1 MAFTSPP
8 PAPQRGDRATF
19 SSRTDAFLIWLVNLV
34 GQLNSFL
41 SSITTLAAGG
51 ANSFSFTFDTA
62 IGDNDPGTGKMR
74 LGSAAQNGS
83 VVMRLDVQ
91 AATGGDI
98 TGFMS
103 ALQAGTSNVKG
114 SVRLQKV
121 ADVSSWL
128 LFDITGI
135 TNLGG
140 YFNVNLVPR
149 ASSMISPFGKDET
162 VMAFFD
168 IRGDKGDGGNTPTQA
183 EMRAAIGTLPIENG
197 GTAASTLQQARI
209 NLQVDQ
215 VDNTSDANK
224 PLSSTAKAALSGKLS
239 NNIDTVRGQLYFG
252 GTQAAPGVAF
262 DNDTGF
268 FGLADGSIGIAC
280 NGSYVGK
287 FTPDG
292 LEVKRIIQTQ

>member
-19 SSRTDAFLIWLVNLV
+19 SSRTDAFLIWLVSLV
-34 GQLNSFL
+34 GQLNTFL

-91 AATGGDI
+91 AAAGGDI
-98 TGFMS
+98 TGFMT

-135 TNLGG
+135 ANLGG
-140 YFNVNLVPR
+140 YFNVSLVPR
-149 ASSMISPFGKDET
+149 ASSTISPFGKDET

-197 GTAASTLQQARI
+197 GTAANTLQQAKI
-209 NLQVDQ
+209 NLQIDQ

-224 PLSSTAKAALSGKLS
+224 PLSSTAKAALSRKL
-239 NNIDTVRGQLYFG
+239 NNDVDTVLRQLYFG
-252 GTQAAPGVAF
+252 GTQGAPGVAF

-268 FGLADGSIGIAC
+268 YALADGSIGIAC